1 MNLELRQLRYFVT
14 VAEELHFGRAA
25 LRLHMTQP
33 PLSQAI
39 AAFEDGLGAPLF
51 VRNRR
56 TVELTPAGHA
66 LLPEARRLL
75 LEAAA
80 LPALVRRAA
89 LGETGRLALAFVT
102 SADYSVLPPFL
113 RRYGEHYPGVHLRLQ
128 EATSDV
134 QIEELLAG
142 RIDAG
147 LLIPP
152 LPDKAQAE
160 LDYMKVL
167 EEPLVLCAPDGLLAR
182 AGAGADARVRLQDL
196 PHLPLIIFPR
206 EVSPGLHDAILSC
219 FHAAGLAPAIGQEAI
234 QMQTIVSLVSAG
246 MGLALVPQSVCNLM
260 RPGVEYRALADP
272 TPLVETGIAWRRD
285 NPSPVLQG
293 FLELLR
299 IT

>member
-25 LRLHMTQP
+25 ARLHMTQP

-39 AAFEDGLGAPLF
+39 ALFEEGLGAPLF
-51 VRNRR
+51 LRNRR

-75 LEAAA
+75 LDAST
-80 LPALVRRAA
+80 LPDLVRRAA
-89 LGETGRLALAFVT
+89 LGESGRLALGFVT

-113 RRYGEHYPGVHLRLQ
+113 RRYSERYPGVHLRLQ

-134 QIEELLAG
+134 QVEELLAG
-142 RIDAG
+142 RLDAG

-152 LPDKAQAE
+152 LPDKAQLD

-167 EEPLVLCAPDGLLAR
+167 DEPLVLCAPTGLAAR
-182 AGAGADARVRLQDL
+182 AGVGEHDPVPLREL

-206 EVSPGLHDAILSC
+206 ASSPALHDAILAC
-219 FHAAGLAPAIGQEAI
+219 FRAAGLAPEIGQVAI

-285 NPSPVLQG
+285 NPSPVLKG

-299 IT
+299 TT